1 MGYTVKQKLLPH
13 FMPSKSITI
22 RLPERLH
29 DQLNDY
35 ALDNGISKT
44 QAVVAAI
51 SQYLGVEQV
60 SVITRMEL
68 LEQRMEMLEAHLRRL
83 GVNLQIPLK

>member
-1 MGYTVKQKLLPH
+1 MS
-13 FMPSKSITI
+13 SKSITI
-22 RLPERLH
+22 RLPEPLH

-35 ALDNGISKT
+35 ALENGISKT

-83 GVNLQIPLK
+83 GVNPQIPLK